1 MKADEERD
9 LTPVLRQWRAPE
21 PAPDFEKAVWARIGK
36 ERQAGRSFGLLLP
49 WQTAHWP
56 PLAALAASFALAVG
70 VGVGAGMM
78 QNGHGTPPET
88 RSRYD
93 LNAPGTVTGDYEQ
106 LIGRD
111 LM

>member
-1 MKADEERD
+1 
-9 LTPVLRQWRAPE
+9 
-21 PAPDFEKAVWARIGK
+21 
-36 ERQAGRSFGLLLP
+36 
-49 WQTAHWP
+49 
-56 PLAALAASFALAVG
+56 
-70 VGVGAGMM
+70 M